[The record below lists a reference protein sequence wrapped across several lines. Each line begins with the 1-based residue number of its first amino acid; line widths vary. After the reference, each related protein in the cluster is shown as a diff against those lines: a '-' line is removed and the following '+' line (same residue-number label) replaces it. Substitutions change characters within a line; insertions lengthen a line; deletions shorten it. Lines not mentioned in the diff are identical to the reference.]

1 MGVCVL
7 PENFKEKIK
16 ENFKELDFDYDYK
29 KAEKEKSLKQKEVL
43 NKYMQNQQII
53 TVNEFKLEK
62 IRQKKLLKKKT
73 LDKKLHIINSDSI
86 LLLSSNKKL
95 LAKTETNNQSESRLF
110 LSATIKSKKYD
121 IINYPKDVLEL
132 INKIRNNPES
142 FIKDVESAIKNIQ
155 KYNNKYIY
163 NGNIKVKLNN
173 GEKMFKEAIEYL
185 HKTKSMKPLTFN
197 KDIEIELPTD
207 EEYNK
212 DKDIFKK
219 KILSQK
225 DIKKIERYYREAI
238 KDPYTGVL
246 MMIVDDTTKNQGEK
260 RITVLNPLLNK
271 IFINCK
277 MYGKKFLA
285 YLTFSK

>member
-1 MGVCVL
+1 MT
-7 PENFKEKIK
+7 ENFEELRINYDEKKAEEEKAINAKINFIQGQKVIRINQIEIEKIK
-16 ENFKELDFDYDYK
+16 
-29 KAEKEKSLKQKEVL
+29 KQKLVKNITHDIKDL
-43 NKYMQNQQII
+43 NIDN
-53 TVNEFKLEK
+53 
-62 IRQKKLLKKKT
+62 KT
-73 LDKKLHIINSDSI
+73 SII
-86 LLLSSNKKL
+86 LLGSNKKTH
-95 LAKTETNNQSESRLF
+95 AKTETNSENKLIITPS
-110 LSATIKSKKYD
+110 IKSKKYD